1 MGSKKRE
8 ERASKLRKDYSK
20 VRKVLERILEDC
32 GLSEKFDMSQFY
44 AKEVDTMQDN
54 ELFNLTIEMKNFAS
68 TLLEDYFLVSWIDTI
83 KGGYEPDKQAEM
95 ISVVTLLIQR
105 DPLNVYEHYS
115 EFFKIL
121 NGLNSEDKKI
131 RKRTLSQIQ
140 KYASEMT
147 SEDVINKLFELT
159 KTKHG
164 EDVMLALIDG
174 SSKCERNF
182 PHYVEACLGKFTP
195 QQKGE

>member
-1 MGSKKRE
+1 MGDKKRE
-8 ERASKLRKDYSK
+8 ERSSKLRKDYSK
-20 VRKVLERILEDC
+20 VRKSLERILKDC
-32 GLSEKFDMSQFY
+32 GLSEKIDMSQYY
-44 AKEVDTMQDN
+44 AKEVDSMLDN
-54 ELFNLTIEMKNFAS
+54 ELFNSTMEMKNFAS
-68 TLLEDYFLVSWIDTI
+68 TLLEDYFLVSWVDTI
-83 KGGYEPDKQAEM
+83 KEGYEPDKQNEM
-95 ISVVTLLIQR
+95 INVVTLLIQR

-121 NGLNSEDKKI
+121 NGLNSKDKKV

-159 KTKHG
+159 KTRHG

-182 PHYVEACLGKFTP
+182 PHYVEACLGRLAP